1 MGNFQNGKKYSQG
14 VPQGSLLG
22 PILFLIYI
30 NDLTEIVDSDIRIFA
45 DDTFI
50 FRKADQHSSEA
61 LNRDLENI
69 TQWAFQWKMLF
80 NPDMSKQAIEVIFS
94 NKKIKSTHSPLIFN
108 GIPVKLAEETKHLG
122 MILDSK
128 L

>member
-1 MGNFQNGKKYSQG
+1 MQRTTIDGKYSEWAGISAG
-14 VPQGSLLG
+14 VPQGSILG

-30 NDLTEIVDSDIRIFA
+30 NDLTEVIESDVRIFA

-61 LNRDLENI
+61 LNRDLEKI

-80 NPDMSKQAIEVIFS
+80 NPDMSKQAVEVIFS
-94 NKKIKSTHSPLIFN
+94 NKHNKASTLPSFSMVSQSNWLMKQN
-108 GIPVKLAEETKHLG
+108 T
-122 MILDSK
+122 
-128 L
+128 